1 MHLDLASLKSVRS
14 FAENFLKKESRLDI
28 LINNA
33 GLVIAGKTED
43 GFGRIFG
50 VNHLGHFLLTILL
63 LERLKECGPSRVV
76 TVSSMAHWWGKID
89 FNCINTHKDLGL
101 GTSAIDL
108 LKLYSHSK
116 LCNILFTHELAKR
129 LKGTNVTCYSLHPGA
144 IKTDIGRHSNLWW
157 RLFMAPIL
165 LLFFS
170 DVDSGAQTS
179 LHCAVQ
185 EGLEPLSGRYFS
197 SCAVQNVPAKA
208 RDDAAAKKLWEVSE
222 SLVGL
227 A

>member
-1 MHLDLASLKSVRS
+1 MSPATVFIQVSRCSLFSEKQYLIKYHRSYAVNADL
-14 FAENFLKKESRLDI
+14 FI
-28 LINNA
+28 I
-33 GLVIAGKTED
+33 
-43 GFGRIFG
+43 
-50 VNHLGHFLLTILL
+50 
-63 LERLKECGPSRVV
+63 
-76 TVSSMAHWWGKID
+76 
-89 FNCINTHKDLGL
+89 
-101 GTSAIDL
+101 
-108 LKLYSHSK
+108 
-116 LCNILFTHELAKR
+116 
-129 LKGTNVTCYSLHPGA
+129 GA

-157 RLFMAPIL
+157 RMFMAPIL

-170 DVDSGAQTS
+170 DVDSGAQTT